1 MTSRARMLAD
11 GTQLTRTE
19 ESEPT
24 QSLFQVCII
33 VAEAPE
39 APECLPQEQD
49 LPEVEVN
56 LEKNTSLI

>member
-1 MTSRARMLAD
+1 MLAD

-33 VAEAPE
+33 VAEALEAPE